1 MRFADK
7 ELRRLLDH
15 LIEVSLRQQRD
26 ASTRRITTLTDE
38 RHRSRKRRL
47 SRDLRDPHIRFALDG
62 VYVFDLH
69 SIGSVTRPLGWV
81 REPEVNG
88 R

>member
-1 MRFADK
+1 MGFADN

-15 LIEVSLRQQRD
+15 LIKVSLRQQSD

-38 RHRSRKRRL
+38 RHRSRKQGF
-47 SRDLRDPHIRFALDG
+47 SSDLRDPRVRFALQG
-62 VYVFDLH
+62 AYVFDLH
-69 SIGSVTRPLGWV
+69 SIGSVTRPFEWV

>member
-1 MRFADK
+1 MGFADK

-15 LIEVSLRQQRD
+15 LIEVSLRQQSD

-38 RHRSRKRRL
+38 RHGSKKRCP
-47 SRDLRDPHIRFALDG
+47 SRDLRDPYVRFALHG
-62 VYVFDLH
+62 AYLFALH